1 MGQVGVK
8 VLKNRLTEYL
18 RRVKEGDEV
27 IVTERGKPVAVI
39 QPLRGE
45 VHLESLEARLARMA
59 ARGAITL
66 PSRTLRPTV
75 PRVRVGGRP
84 ISKQILE
91 SRR

>member
-18 RRVKEGDEV
+18 RRVKDGDEV
-27 IVTERGKPVAVI
+27 IVTERGRPVAVI

-45 VHLESLEARLARMA
+45 VHLESPEARLARLA

-66 PSRTLRPTV
+66 PTQPPLSRVR
-75 PRVRVGGRP
+75 RVRVRGRP
-84 ISKQILE
+84 ISAEILE